1 MGAPDI
7 LQLLTSAGLRLSVS
21 GETLLAEPRD
31 RLTDQTRELIR
42 ENKPDLL
49 VHLRNRAPTAKPERT
64 ALEVLVRSVG
74 TAWAFSPAEVDEA
87 LAHALAKPDEAR
99 ECFEALALEV
109 AHKTSRGGDGKE

>member
-7 LQLLTSAGLRLSVS
+7 LQLLTTAGLRLSVS

-31 RLTDQTRELIR
+31 RLTDRTRQLIR
-42 ENKPDLL
+42 ENKPELFAYLSD
-49 VHLRNRAPTAKPERT
+49 RTPTVKPERA
-64 ALEVLVRSVG
+64 ALEKLVRNVG

-87 LAHALAKPDEAR
+87 LTHALAKPDEAR

-109 AHKTSRGGDGKE
+109 AHKTSRGSDGKE